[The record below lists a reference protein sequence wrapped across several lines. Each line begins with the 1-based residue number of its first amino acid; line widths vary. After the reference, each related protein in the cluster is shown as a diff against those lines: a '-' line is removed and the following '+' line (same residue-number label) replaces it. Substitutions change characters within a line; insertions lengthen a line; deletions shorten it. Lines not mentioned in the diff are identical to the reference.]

1 MIINKYPKFYDNWF
15 RVLKKNKNRI
25 LSKKILGVVIRNGN
39 IRSIFIDTKL
49 KTKKK
54 DIFSRSILIEKPGVI
69 IIPILYFKNKIY
81 TILVKQF
88 RICKGSETY
97 EFPSGQAECNNLRL
111 EAIKELYEETEIILK
126 KKEIKKLD
134 SIQMVTS
141 SHSVIANY
149 FYFKKKINKSFF
161 KKFNNKKTGERLN
174 GELISLR
181 IFQLKDLYKHKTANI
196 YSGLT
201 MLRKRNIIQF

>member
-1 MIINKYPKFYDNWF
+1 M
-15 RVLKKNKNRI
+15 I